1 MEFQGFVNKYSP
13 QQNRIVKK
21 DSLFV
26 LTPTEGPFAKTN
38 GKSLAQLTSCDLRS
52 KNDRE
57 LGKQGDVSGRAGSGS
72 LLPPGGERPRG
83 RRLRAARKRASAGW
97 NQQEKTGASWEG
109 ARRVGEHRGGST
121 ERGEAPLPPQLE
133 ENEVCV
139 IQALRRRG
147 VHPADFVLGT
157 FLL

>member
-1 MEFQGFVNKYSP
+1 MNFQGFVSKYSP
-13 QQNRIVKK
+13 QQNLIVKK

-72 LLPPGGERPRG
+72 LLPPGGERPRW
-83 RRLRAARKRASAGW
+83 RRLRAAGSGPGRLEPTGENRREPGRRPEGGRTPSRLNGEERRSSATSAG
-97 NQQEKTGASWEG
+97 
-109 ARRVGEHRGGST
+109 GE
-121 ERGEAPLPPQLE
+121 
-133 ENEVCV
+133 
-139 IQALRRRG
+139 
-147 VHPADFVLGT
+147 
-157 FLL
+157 